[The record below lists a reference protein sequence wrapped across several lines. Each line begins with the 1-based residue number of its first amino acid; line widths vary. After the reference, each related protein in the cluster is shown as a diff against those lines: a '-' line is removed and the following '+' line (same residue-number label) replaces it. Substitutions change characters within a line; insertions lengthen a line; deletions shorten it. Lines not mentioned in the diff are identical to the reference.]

1 LVPLRGEWRL
11 AERLAERRFGDL
23 DLDFLERLGAL
34 ETRRRT
40 AFTLAGERRPRDL
53 DLDFLPPR
61 FGDERFAT
69 AIIFIYI

>member
-1 LVPLRGEWRL
+1 MVPLRGEWRL

-23 DLDFLERLGAL
+23 DFLVRLGDL

-61 FGDERFAT
+61 LGDERFAT